1 VNVADR
7 MSRGLLTT
15 EPGTSL
21 REAAQQM
28 VERRVGSILVVEGG
42 RLLGILTERDVLRVF
57 AHGDFEIQ
65 VDDVMTRNP
74 ETAEPDESLAQAR
87 LVMLHGGFRHLPV
100 VEGRELVGMLSM
112 RDLFAATDDETPR
125 GV

>member
-15 EPGTSL
+15 EPGVTL
-21 REAAQQM
+21 REAAQRM
-28 VERRVGSILVVEGG
+28 VERRVGSIVIVEGG
-42 RLLGILTERDVLRVF
+42 RLVGILTERDMLGVF
-57 AHGDFEIQ
+57 ARGEFEAR
-65 VDDVMTRNP
+65 VEDVMTRNP

-100 VEGRELVGMLSM
+100 VDRGQLVGMLSM
-112 RDLFAATDDETPR
+112 RDLFAAGDDETPR